1 VAPKSFIKALREIC
15 DTHGICL
22 VADEV
27 QTGFA
32 RTGRLFAIEHYD
44 VEPDLIPVAKALG
57 GGFPISGL
65 IGKAEIMDAPDPG
78 GLGGTYGGNPIACAA
93 ALAVLDAIETEG
105 LCERSER
112 IGARMIERIE
122 GFKRSNDSRPIGD
135 VRGLGAMVAFELV
148 KERGT
153 HEPDPEATKAVT
165 AKALDEG
172 LIILSCGYYGNTVR
186 LLAPLTIEDVHLEE
200 GLDRLG
206 AALRA
211 A

>member
-1 VAPKSFIKALREIC
+1 
-15 DTHGICL
+15 
-22 VADEV
+22 
-27 QTGFA
+27 
-32 RTGRLFAIEHYD
+32 
-44 VEPDLIPVAKALG
+44 
-57 GGFPISGL
+57 
-65 IGKAEIMDAPDPG
+65 
-78 GLGGTYGGNPIACAA
+78 
-93 ALAVLDAIETEG
+93 
-105 LCERSER
+105 
-112 IGARMIERIE
+112 
-122 GFKRSNDSRPIGD
+122 
-135 VRGLGAMVAFELV
+135 MVAFELV